1 MNPDAKLEFVVGAER
16 KLTDLLNDEEVLS
29 LLHSALSVG
38 FDGASVI
45 AEEGEVLWQAGETG
59 AAGGRSETGS
69 TLLLEGEPVGQL
81 RLYGGSSRKAAGE
94 MVAAAFGEALNRLLY
109 NNLKRVLTTEIHTRV
124 VNQSYDE
131 LLEANRQ
138 LAESERKYRDLAQVL
153 DDRVK
158 ERTAELHQ
166 AYAQMLQQEKMAA
179 VGQLA
184 AGIAHE
190 INNPLG
196 FILSNL
202 HTLRKYLDRYRQMVD
217 FALGQETGTARQT
230 LTEMAGKLKL
240 DYVGSDS
247 AELLEQSINGAERV
261 KTIISDLRGFSHVD
275 DQATTLVDLNEEMTR
290 TLRVMAHEIS
300 QDTRIDLQLAENLP
314 LVPCQGSQWGQVF
327 LNLMRNACQAKASGL
342 ELRISTAVTA
352 QGIRVV
358 ISDNGPGIQ
367 PQLRARI
374 FEPFFTTKDVGQ
386 GTGMGLALVFDVVR
400 QAGGRIE
407 VDEAESGGARFTI
420 HLPIRG

>member
-16 KLTDLLNDEEVLS
+16 KMTDLLNDEEVLS
-29 LLHSALSVG
+29 LLHSALSAG

-45 AEEGEVLWQAGETG
+45 AGDGEILWQAGDAG
-59 AAGGRSETGS
+59 AAGGEAAAASP
-69 TLLLEGEPVGQL
+69 LLLEGEPVGQF
-81 RLYGGSSRKAAGE
+81 RLYGGSSQKASGE
-94 MVAAAFGEALNRLLY
+94 MVAAALGEALSRLLH
-109 NNLKRVLTTEIHTRV
+109 NNLKRALTTEIHTQV
-124 VNQSYDE
+124 INQSYDE
-131 LLEANRQ
+131 LLETNRQ
-138 LAESERKYRDLAQVL
+138 LAESERKYRDLALAL
-153 DDRVK
+153 DDKVK

-166 AYAQMLQQEKMAA
+166 AYAQLLQQEKMAA

-202 HTLRKYLDRYRQMVD
+202 NTLRKYLDRYRQMVD
-217 FALGQETGTARQT
+217 FVLGQETGTARQAF
-230 LTEMAGKLKL
+230 TEMAGKLKF
-240 DYVGSDS
+240 DYVQSDS
-247 AELLEQSINGAERV
+247 VELLEQSISGAERV
-261 KTIISDLRGFSHVD
+261 KKIVSDLRGFSHVD
-275 DQATTLVDLNEEMTR
+275 DRATTWVDLNEEITR

-300 QDTRIDLQLAENLP
+300 QDARIDLQLAEDFP

-327 LNLMRNACQAKASGL
+327 LNLIRNACQAKAGGL

-352 QGIRVV
+352 QSITVV
-358 ISDNGPGIQ
+358 ISDNGPGIP

-407 VDEAESGGARFTI
+407 VDKAESGGARFTI
-420 HLPIRG
+420 YLPVRE